1 MSNENMN
8 QGVPTFEPPKA
19 EVPSFAPSTNTVPTF
34 TPPAA
39 PKFTPP
45 ARPAFSG
52 PACHY
57 HANEPAVRRCARCGK
72 YICQDCVDNYQV
84 TNDEYAGKPI
94 CYDCCRELVAENVER
109 LTQNK
114 NKIKFHFILSIVG
127 IVIGFILGLSA
138 GISSGDFG
146 AGLVSGLVFAGVGG
160 IFFSFMKF
168 YLQCMWV
175 GIKES
180 FKALFNGGG
189 VAAIIGVFIGLTIR
203 IVWEAFK
210 SIFITIKNTIDY
222 IKYLKETEGFIESDT
237 AALQQIADYMEYT
250 LVRNKYEGVDIET
263 LLAQE
268 SNLADNSFARMVQEK
283 GEDQAEA
290 HLRGV
295 TATINEHG
303 EIIRSFAA

>member
-19 EVPSFAPSTNTVPTF
+19 EVPTFAPPTNTAPTF

-45 ARPAFSG
+45 PRPAFSG
-52 PACHY
+52 PACHF
-57 HANEPAVRRCARCGK
+57 HSDEPAVRRCARCGK
-72 YICQDCVDNYQV
+72 PICQDCVDNYQV
-84 TNDEYAGKPI
+84 TNDEYAGKPL
-94 CYDCCRELVAENVER
+94 CYDCCQELVSDNIST
-109 LTQNK
+109 LTANL
-114 NKIKFHFILSIVG
+114 NKIKFQFGLSIVG
-127 IVIGFILGLSA
+127 IVIGFFIGLSA
-138 GISSGDFG
+138 GISGGDFG
-146 AGLVSGLVFAGVGG
+146 AGLLAGLIYGCVGGVFLSAMKAFFSLMWDAIKIAFAGQFG
-160 IFFSFMKF
+160 I
-168 YLQCMWV
+168 
-175 GIKES
+175 
-180 FKALFNGGG
+180 
-189 VAAIIGVFIGLTIR
+189 LTIISI
-203 IVWEAFK
+203 IVQ
-210 SIFITIKNTIDY
+210 IFVIMIKCVFVTISNTIHYIIY
-222 IKYLKETEGFIESDT
+222 IKKTNGFIESDT
-237 AALQQIADYMEYT
+237 AFLQQIKDYMEYT

-268 SNLADNSFARMVQEK
+268 SSLADNSFARMVQEK

>member
-19 EVPSFAPSTNTVPTF
+19 EVPTFAPPTNTAPTF

-45 ARPAFSG
+45 PRPAFSG

-160 IFFSFMKF
+160 IFFSFLKF

>member
-19 EVPSFAPSTNTVPTF
+19 EVPTFAPPTNTVPTF

-160 IFFSFMKF
+160 IFFSFLKF

>member
-1 MSNENMN
+1 MSNETMN

-19 EVPSFAPSTNTVPTF
+19 EVPTFTPPTSTVPTF

-39 PKFTPP
+39 PQFTPP
-45 ARPAFSG
+45 ARPAFTG
-52 PACHY
+52 PACHF
-57 HANEPAVRRCARCGK
+57 HSDEPAVRRCAKCGK
-72 YICQDCVDNYQV
+72 PICQDCVDNYQV
-84 TNDEYAGKPI
+84 TSTEYAGKPL
-94 CYDCCRELVAENVER
+94 CYDCCRQLVTENIEK
-109 LTQNK
+109 LTQDK
-114 NKIKFHFILSIVG
+114 SKIKFHFILSIIG
-127 IVIGFILGLSA
+127 IAIGFFFGLST
-138 GISSGDFG
+138 GISAGDFG
-146 AGLVSGLVFAGVGG
+146 SGLVMGLVFAGVGG
-160 IFFSFMKF
+160 IFFSFLKF

-237 AALQQIADYMEYT
+237 AALQQMADYMEYT
-250 LVRNKYEGVDIET
+250 LVRNKYEGVDIDT

-268 SNLADNSFARMVQEK
+268 SSLADNSFARMVQEK

-290 HLRGV
+290 HIRGV
-295 TATINEHG
+295 AATINEHG
-303 EIIRSFAA
+303 EIIRNFAA